1 LRERGGYGVIIDARQ
16 QQKNGGFYSAGE
28 SLFGD
33 LVILIDAALHFARK
47 VRILWILWT
56 VAQEMSDTMAME
68 GYRYAGVWDRILLV
82 SSG

>member
-1 LRERGGYGVIIDARQ
+1 MPDSSRKTGAFILPARA
-16 QQKNGGFYSAGE
+16 Y
-28 SLFGD
+28 FGD